1 MQLVIGNKNYS
12 SWSLRPWLLLTE
24 FGIAFEEIQVRLGQD
39 DSGAKLAQYS
49 PAGKVPVLIDGD
61 ITVWDSLSI
70 CEYLSERYLDERG
83 WPDEPANRAAAR
95 SVSAE
100 MHSGFTAL
108 RNELPMNCRAR
119 RKVAF
124 SEAVL
129 QDIRRIDQIWSSCL
143 TQQPPAGAW
152 LYGRFSIADCM
163 FAPVV
168 LRFNTYAVQ
177 VSDSSRKYMDT
188 MLGNSNL
195 NRWVSDAAKE
205 TWVTPAY
212 EIGEEIR

>member
-95 SVSAE
+95 SVRASCCGCSA
-100 MHSGFTAL
+100 
-108 RNELPMNCRAR
+108 R
-119 RKVAF
+119 
-124 SEAVL
+124 
-129 QDIRRIDQIWSSCL
+129 
-143 TQQPPAGAW
+143 
-152 LYGRFSIADCM
+152 
-163 FAPVV
+163 
-168 LRFNTYAVQ
+168 
-177 VSDSSRKYMDT
+177 
-188 MLGNSNL
+188 
-195 NRWVSDAAKE
+195 
-205 TWVTPAY
+205 
-212 EIGEEIR
+212 